1 MWFAQDGALGSDTH
15 DSSALVMDQTEDTL
29 AVSSSS
35 PSAAHAAS
43 PAERRSSGSQHELKA
58 SGSRLSFA
66 DLPSHTVVGARGTL
80 SYFLA
85 NASAYRILEGAFV
98 MHCYDHTKNEIDTR
112 DFEYI
117 IADPSGPNRWCC
129 SCQKFALSANHS
141 CFHALAAG
149 RLSKKM
155 RATAEPHQHVIAC
168 GKNNT
173 VWAVLGGLGC
183 FRSIVQL
190 KDKQV

>member
-66 DLPSHTVVGARGTL
+66 DLPSH
-80 SYFLA
+80 
-85 NASAYRILEGAFV
+85 
-98 MHCYDHTKNEIDTR
+98 
-112 DFEYI
+112 
-117 IADPSGPNRWCC
+117 P
-129 SCQKFALSANHS
+129 LSARVGHCRTFLPTHLLIAFSKAHS
-141 CFHALAAG
+141 SCTAMTTQRTRSTHGILNTSSRTHLDPTAGAAAARNSLSPPIILAFTRSQRGGFPKRCAPL
-149 RLSKKM
+149 LSLISM
-155 RATAEPHQHVIAC
+155 
-168 GKNNT
+168 
-173 VWAVLGGLGC
+173 
-183 FRSIVQL
+183 
-190 KDKQV
+190 